1 MADASTRDG
10 VPRGSRST
18 CAVAGSGRRR
28 SPAASCGSG
37 TLALAL
43 ATRTLR
49 ILSARGLR
57 IAGRAGTV
65 RAATPHA
72 IWTMTEAPRGTRVR
86 VLRGAVRAGD
96 ARVPAGR
103 VRVL

>member
-1 MADASTRDG
+1 MR
-10 VPRGSRST
+10 
-18 CAVAGSGRRR
+18 GRRKR
-28 SPAASCGSG
+28 QATIAGG
-37 TLALAL
+37 AVRLRDARTLAL

-57 IAGRAGTV
+57 IAGRTGTV

-72 IWTMTEAPRGTRVR
+72 IWTMTETPRGTRVV